1 MSEQE
6 IREIIERDEY
16 EFYGLRCDDAEYGVG
31 SQCNNSH
38 NWYQDDPNEG
48 LDEDDPWFMPYNKAL
63 GLWDGGELN
72 GTCAVMVSA
81 DTVNYAIKALKSYAL
96 CGKNAYLI
104 AGDYA
109 QGGNDS
115 CELIISDAIVLAKIR

>member
-1 MSEQE
+1 MTEQE
-6 IREIIERDEY
+6 IIEVIEHGEY
-16 EFYGLRCDDAEYGVG
+16 EFYGVRCDDAEYGIG
-31 SQCNNSH
+31 DQCNNSH

-72 GTCAVMVSA
+72 GACAVMVSA
-81 DTVNYAIKALKSYAL
+81 DTVDNAIKALKSYAL
-96 CGKNAYLI
+96 CGKNTYLI

-109 QGGNDS
+109 QGGNDKN
-115 CELIISDAIVLAKIR
+115 ELIIGGAIVLAKIR

>member
-6 IREIIERDEY
+6 IREIIERGEY
-16 EFYGLRCDDAEYGVG
+16 EFYGLRCDDAEYDVG

-38 NWYQDDPNEG
+38 NWYQDDPNGG

-72 GTCAVMVSA
+72 GTCS
-81 DTVNYAIKALKSYAL
+81 DNAIKALKSYAL
-96 CGKNAYLI
+96 CGKSTYLI

-115 CELIISDAIVLAKIR
+115 CELIISGAIVLAKIR